1 MTEFLETR
9 SMNLNVRVSPQ
20 TKRQLTDKAQ
30 QLGLNMT
37 DYIYVVIAKS
47 EAIAT
52 DLETLNAEKSELE
65 QQVRLLQA
73 NLANAKKEAES
84 NVAMLTTG
92 KSKLEQQVLQ
102 LQTNLAHA
110 KKEAES
116 EVATLNTGKSKLE
129 QQVRLLQA
137 NLANLKKEAENDV
150 ETLHEEKTKLQQQ
163 VRQLQANLARY
174 ENLVAPIA
182 KEFIGLE
189 VTNQHKQR
197 VVMKDNFQVAELVFS
212 NFKYKKS

>member
-1 MTEFLETR
+1 MTDFLETR

-20 TKRQLTDKAQ
+20 TKMQLTQKAQ

-47 EAIAT
+47 EAIET
-52 DLETLNAEKSELE
+52 DLETLNADRSKLE
-65 QQVRLLQA
+65 QQVRLLHA

-84 NVAMLTTG
+84 NVA
-92 KSKLEQQVLQ
+92 
-102 LQTNLAHA
+102 
-110 KKEAES
+110 
-116 EVATLNTGKSKLE
+116 TLNTSKIKLE
-129 QQVRLLQA
+129 
-137 NLANLKKEAENDV
+137 
-150 ETLHEEKTKLQQQ
+150 QQ
-163 VRQLQANLARY
+163 VRQLQASLANVKKEAENDIETLDEEKRKLQQQAQQLQTNLARY

-212 NFKYKKS
+212 NFKYQKK

>member
-20 TKRQLTDKAQ
+20 TKMQLTEKAQ
-30 QLGLNMT
+30 EMGLNMT

-47 EAIAT
+47 ESVAT
-52 DLETLNAEKSELE
+52 NLDALNAD
-65 QQVRLLQA
+65 
-73 NLANAKKEAES
+73 
-84 NVAMLTTG
+84 
-92 KSKLEQQVLQ
+92 
-102 LQTNLAHA
+102 
-110 KKEAES
+110 
-116 EVATLNTGKSKLE
+116 KSKLE

-137 NLANLKKEAENDV
+137 NLTNAKKEAESNVATLNTSKSKLEQQALQLQANLTNAKKEAESEVAALNSSKMKLEQQVRQLQANIANVKKEAENDV
-150 ETLHEEKTKLQQQ
+150 ETLNEEKAKLQQQ
-163 VRQLQANLARY
+163 VRQLQANLTRY

-182 KEFIGLE
+182 KEFIGQE

-212 NFKYKKS
+212 NFKYKSN